1 MIPPRDAWT
10 VARLLS
16 GSTIN
21 GELQALPTSFGP
33 IARRLAD
40 LPPEARLGE
49 WGVFLDGR
57 ADRDAIVVALAA
69 IDPEGPPP
77 EDAPEDDEAG
87 DGWGPIRLGTLP
99 PAEPFPIGTL
109 PIPARDL
116 AEAAARSI
124 GCPVDFPAAAILAAA
139 SGLIGRSASL
149 LVKPGYFESAGLYL
163 ALVGGA
169 SSGKSPAIRA
179 ALAPIRGIG
188 GELYA
193 EWRKALDAWN
203 RAPEGD
209 RGDKPALARIDTS
222 DPTTEA
228 LGPILA
234 ANPRGL
240 IVTPDEMTKWIMGMD
255 QYKGGKGGD
264 RPFYLSA
271 WGGEPVT
278 IDRAKHASEPIVVP
292 HPYLTVAGGMTPDM
306 LGEVSEGKGREDGFS
321 ARLLFC
327 YPDRVLRPYSEAGIP
342 EAVADGWRDLAAR
355 LRDRPMRDLAGKPAP
370 HVARMTP
377 EARGAWAA
385 WCQAHRDE
393 QEADDFPDSLEG
405 AWGKLEAYA
414 ARLALILHLMDL
426 AGDPT
431 GPADDEPPELPRRI
445 ITDAARLVA
454 YFKSH
459 ARRVRAAMRGKAGT
473 GDENVRALLG
483 WIGRNEL
490 AAFSTRDVARNF
502 DRFRDDPAALADA
515 LEWMTRRNLIR
526 LRPEPEG
533 RKPGRK
539 PSPTYDV
546 NPDLRESP
554 RFRQF
559 RRNSPVDPR
568 IVGNVGNA
576 VIAEDRQ

>member
-1 MIPPRDAWT
+1 MTIHPYHAWT
-10 VARLLS
+10 LARLVAGLAV
-16 GSTIN
+16 N
-21 GELQALPTSFGP
+21 GELDALPGPFGP
-33 IARRLAD
+33 IGRRLAD
-40 LPPEARLGE
+40 LSPEARQAE
-49 WGVFLDGR
+49 WGAFLDGR
-57 ADRDAIVVALAA
+57 SDRAAVINALAA
-69 IDPEGPPP
+69 IDPEGPTP
-77 EDAPEDDEAG
+77 EAPPEDDEPG
-87 DGWGPIRLGTLP
+87 EGWGPIRLGSLP
-99 PAEPFPIGTL
+99 PPEPFPLDVL

-116 AEAAARSI
+116 AEAVALSI
-124 GCPVDFPAAAILAAA
+124 GCPVDFPAVASLAAA

-149 LVKPGYFESAGLYL
+149 LVKPGYFESASLYL

-179 ALAPIRGIG
+179 ALAPIREIG
-188 GELYA
+188 GELHA
-193 EWRKALDAWN
+193 EWRKALDAWK

-209 RGDKPALARIDTS
+209 RGDKPAPARIDTS

-278 IDRAKHASEPIVVP
+278 IDRAKHASEPIMVP
-292 HPYLTVAGGMTPDM
+292 HPYLTVVGGMTPDM
-306 LGEVSEGKGREDGFS
+306 LGEVSEGRGREDGFS

-327 YPDRVLRPYSEAGIP
+327 YPDRVQRPYSEAGIP

-355 LRDRPMRDLAGKPAP
+355 LRDRPMRDLDKGPAP
-370 HVARMTP
+370 HVAKMTP

-385 WCQAHRDE
+385 WCQAHRHE
-393 QEADDFPDSLEG
+393 QEADDFPDSLDG

-431 GPADDEPPELPRRI
+431 GPSGGEPPELPRRI
-445 ITDAARLVA
+445 IDDAARLVA

-483 WIGRNEL
+483 WIGRNRL
-490 AAFSTRDVARNF
+490 DGFSTRDVGKNF
-502 DRFRDDPAALADA
+502 DRFKDDPASLADA
-515 LEWMTRRNLIR
+515 LEWMIRHNLIR

-539 PSPTYDV
+539 PSPTYEV
-546 NPDLRESP
+546 NPALTGLWPS
-554 RFRQF
+554 
-559 RRNSPVDPR
+559 RRS
-568 IVGNVGNA
+568 
-576 VIAEDRQ
+576 